1 MNSQEIAE
9 LAMWTARAIY
19 DAMKQD
25 GTKLSAVEENLI
37 ANFVKR
43 MLQEWQSGAIIDT
56 NRMLKLVDELEKPK
70 GYTLSP
76 EMLRVFTV
84 FVEKFPQFVAANSN
98 SVQV

>member
-19 DAMKQD
+19 DAMKAD

-37 ANFVKR
+37 ATFVQR
-43 MLQEWQSGAIIDT
+43 MLEDWQRGIVIDEKHM
-56 NRMLKLVDELEKPK
+56 RKLAKEFEKNNNH
-70 GYTLSP
+70 LSP
-76 EMLRVFTV
+76 EVMHVLMV

>member
-1 MNSQEIAE
+1 MDSQEIVE

-19 DAMKQD
+19 DAMKED

-43 MLQEWQSGAIIDT
+43 MLEEWQSGAVIDT

-84 FVEKFPQFVAANSN
+84 FVEKFPQFVAANSS
-98 SVQV
+98 SVSV